1 MPAAI
6 EAQPVTSLSRRALAT
21 AAPGMGADSADS
33 TMPTYPAHNH
43 ARARSHIPYRP
54 DIDGLRAVA
63 VLAVMAFHLQIRFAL
78 GGFTGVDVFFVISG
92 YLISSILLV
101 EMDTGRFSM
110 RAFYV
115 RRIRR
120 IYPAL
125 VAAMLGTSVFAFML
139 CMPSELRDFA
149 KSLIGASLS
158 ASNLYFGLHS
168 TYFDPLSLS
177 RPALQTWSLG
187 VEEQFYILFPPL
199 LWLLRKRLPRHLPLV
214 LGLLTAASFTAGVVG
229 SLHTPSLAFFMP
241 WTRACE
247 LLLGGLLALG
257 VFPRVGSRPLREMAA
272 TVGLLLLLFSFLLLN
287 GAVPFPGFA
296 ALAPCGGTALLIWSG
311 QAVERNSTALPT
323 STWVARVLGTRPF
336 VFVGLISYSLYLWH
350 WPVIVFQGL
359 STWGDEL
366 PHRGMKAILVA
377 ISLVL
382 ATLSWRF
389 VEVPFRDGS
398 LRLKGWGAFVFA
410 GATSGLL
417 VAGGLTALAL
427 HGLPGRFPAAA
438 VAVGRYV
445 DEVANYRVG
454 SCMVIRARDF
464 KPDPCLTES
473 SSKPNWL
480 LIGDSHAAAQWQG
493 LVKAFPAV
501 HILQVSRAACQPD
514 PAQTSGD
521 CGTLMQMIFGHYLL
535 HHHVDRIIAV
545 DRWSAEDVAAIGRLV
560 TWCRSHDI
568 PLTLIGPTQ
577 DYDAPLPR
585 LLAYGIMR
593 HDPGLA
599 NRHRILETG
608 KVDKML
614 AQLART
620 RWHVPYISLIRMF
633 CSSGSCATYANAEK
647 RIPLLLDD
655 NHLSNEGSILSGQ
668 RIATEHLLP

>member
-1 MPAAI
+1 
-6 EAQPVTSLSRRALAT
+6 
-21 AAPGMGADSADS
+21 
-33 TMPTYPAHNH
+33 MPTPTLENH
-43 ARARSHIPYRP
+43 ARARSHIAYRP

-101 EMDTGRFSM
+101 ELDTGRFSI

-125 VAAMLGTSVFAFML
+125 VAAMLGTTVFAVII
-139 CMPSELRDFA
+139 CMPAELRDYA
-149 KSLIGASLS
+149 RTLIGASLS
-158 ASNLYFGLHS
+158 ASNLYLGLHS
-168 TYFDPLSLS
+168 SYFDPLSLS

-199 LWLLRKRLPRHLPLV
+199 LWLLWKRLPHRLPLV
-214 LGLLTAASFTAGVVG
+214 LGVLAALSFAASIVG
-229 SLHTPSLAFFMP
+229 ALRTPSLAFFMP

-247 LLLGGLLALG
+247 LLLGALLALG
-257 VFPRVGSRPLREMAA
+257 VFPRVHSRAVRGLAA
-272 TVGLLLLLFSFLLLN
+272 TLGALLLLFSFLLLN
-287 GAVPFPGFA
+287 GAVPFPGLA

-311 QAVERNSTALPT
+311 QAIKRNSTALPPL
-323 STWVARVLGTRPF
+323 TWVGRILATRPF

-359 STWGDEL
+359 STWGDGL
-366 PHRGMKAILVA
+366 PHRAMKAILVA

-389 VEVPFRDGS
+389 VEVPFRDGA
-398 LRLKGWGAFVFA
+398 LRLKGRGAFVFA
-410 GATSGLL
+410 AAASALL
-417 VAGGLTALAL
+417 VTLGVTALAL
-427 HGLPGRFPAAA
+427 HGWPGRFPAAA
-438 VAVGRYV
+438 VAVGNYV
-445 DEVANYRVG
+445 DEPMHYRFG

-464 KPDPCLTES
+464 KPDPCLVES
-473 SSKPNWL
+473 TTKPNWL

-493 LVKAFPAV
+493 LAQAFPQV
-501 HILQVSRAACQPD
+501 HFLQVSRASCAPD

-521 CGTLMQMIFGHYLL
+521 CGALMQMVFGRYLL
-535 HHHVDRIIAV
+535 DHHVDRIVAV
-545 DRWSAEDVAAIGRLV
+545 GRWDTRDVPAISRLV
-560 TWCRSHDI
+560 SWCRAHHV

-593 HDPGLA
+593 HDPGFA
-599 NRHRILETG
+599 NRHRIAATAEADRT
-608 KVDKML
+608 L
-614 AQLART
+614 ATLAKT
-620 RWHVPYISLIRMF
+620 RWHVPYISLVRMF
-633 CSSGSCATYANAEK
+633 CPGGVCQTYVSPQGS
-647 RIPLLLDD
+647 IPLLLDED
-655 NHLSNEGSILSGQ
+655 HFSNEGSVLAGG
-668 RIATEHLLP
+668 RIAAEHLLP